1 MFLITLMLLLQVKH
15 FVIDFPLQTKY
26 QWSNKGTYGHSGG
39 LLHAMLHGFG
49 TFLCIAIVVLDIPSA
64 IILSFADMI
73 IHYHIDWA
81 KMNIN
86 KKMAWGP
93 TTHEQFWWLLGLDQL
108 LHQVTYIGMICY
120 LVTL

>member
-1 MFLITLMLLLQVKH
+1 MILITLMLLLQVKH

-26 QWSNKGTYGHSGG
+26 QWSNKGTYGHPGG
-39 LLHAMLHGFG
+39 LLHAMLHGIG
-49 TFLCIAIVVLDIPSA
+49 TFLCIAFVILDIPSA

-86 KKMAWGP
+86 KKMTWGP

>member
-1 MFLITLMLLLQVKH
+1 MILITLMLLLQVKH
-15 FVIDFPLQTKY
+15 FVIDFLLQTKY
-26 QWSNKGTYGHSGG
+26 QWSNKETYGHSGG
-39 LLHAMLHGFG
+39 LIHALLHGIG
-49 TFLCIAIVVLDIPSA
+49 TFLCIAIAILDIPSA
-64 IILSFADMI
+64 IILSFADI
-73 IHYHIDWA
+73 VIHYHIDWA

-86 KKMAWGP
+86 KKMTWGS

>member
-1 MFLITLMLLLQVKH
+1 MILITLMLLLQVKH
-15 FVIDFPLQTKY
+15 FVIDFLLQTKY
-26 QWSNKGTYGHSGG
+26 QWSNKETYGHSGG
-39 LLHAMLHGFG
+39 LIHALLHGIG

-64 IILSFADMI
+64 IILSFADI
-73 IHYHIDWA
+73 VIHYHIDWA

-86 KKMAWGP
+86 KKMTWGS

>member
-1 MFLITLMLLLQVKH
+1 MILITLLLLLQVKH

-26 QWSNKGTYGHSGG
+26 QWSNKGTYGHLGG
-39 LLHAMLHGFG
+39 LLHALLHGIG
-49 TFLCIAIVVLDIPSA
+49 TFLCIAIIDIPSA
-64 IILSFADMI
+64 IILSFADI
-73 IHYHIDWA
+73 VIHYHIDWA

-86 KKMAWGP
+86 KKMTWGP
-93 TTHEQFWWLLGLDQL
+93 TTHEEFWWLLGLDQL

>member
-1 MFLITLMLLLQVKH
+1 MILITLMLLLQVKH

-26 QWSNKGTYGHSGG
+26 QWSNKETYGHSGG

-49 TFLCIAIVVLDIPSA
+49 TFLCIVIAIVDIPSA

-86 KKMAWGP
+86 KKMTWGP

>member
-1 MFLITLMLLLQVKH
+1 MILITLMLLLQVKH

-39 LLHAMLHGFG
+39 LLHALLHGFG
-49 TFLCIAIVVLDIPSA
+49 TFLCIAFVILDIPSA

-86 KKMAWGP
+86 KKMTWGP

-108 LHQVTYIGMICY
+108 IHQVTYIGMICY

>member
-1 MFLITLMLLLQVKH
+1 MILITLMLLLQVKH

-39 LLHAMLHGFG
+39 LLHALLHGFG
-49 TFLCIAIVVLDIPSA
+49 TFLCIAFVILDIPSA

-86 KKMAWGP
+86 KKMTWGP